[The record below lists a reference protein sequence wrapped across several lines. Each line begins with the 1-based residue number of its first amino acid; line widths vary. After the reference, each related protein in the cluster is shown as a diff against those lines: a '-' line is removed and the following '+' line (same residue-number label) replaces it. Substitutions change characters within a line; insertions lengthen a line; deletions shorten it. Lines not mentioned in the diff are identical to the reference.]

1 MVLPPPSPPNTRT
14 RNPRSH
20 SLKLS
25 SVRVLTPASPLP
37 PSLAAL
43 ARAPQSNETV
53 ASWFARYDSDH
64 DGKVSLRDM
73 AKVDYEADTRA
84 SFDAHDSDHDGA
96 PRVGGRN
103 TRSATTAA
111 FALAIDSLGRRLA
124 RALRTRFSGGLGSGL
139 LARGC
144 LLLTRLRPNVPECA
158 AHRLPRL

>member
-1 MVLPPPSPPNTRT
+1 MVLPPPPLSPKHTDATHVLIPSNR
-14 RNPRSH
+14 PRS
-20 SLKLS
+20 
-25 SVRVLTPASPLP
+25 VCSPLP